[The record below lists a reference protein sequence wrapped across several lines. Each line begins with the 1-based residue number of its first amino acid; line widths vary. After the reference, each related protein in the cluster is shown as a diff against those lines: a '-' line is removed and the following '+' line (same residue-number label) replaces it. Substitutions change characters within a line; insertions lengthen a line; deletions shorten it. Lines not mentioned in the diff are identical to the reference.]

1 MIFKNSFCHSILQT
15 RLFQWHGHRNPKN
28 VHTVVIVAEEAD
40 VVVED
45 ADVVEGVDES
55 EEAHNMNMI
64 HELFRADFEKTSQK
78 FSKIILF

>member
-28 VHTVVIVAEEAD
+28 VHTAVIVVEEAD

-55 EEAHNMNMI
+55 EEAHNMNFP
-64 HELFRADFEKTSQK
+64 EPTSKKHLKNFQK
-78 FSKIILF
+78 